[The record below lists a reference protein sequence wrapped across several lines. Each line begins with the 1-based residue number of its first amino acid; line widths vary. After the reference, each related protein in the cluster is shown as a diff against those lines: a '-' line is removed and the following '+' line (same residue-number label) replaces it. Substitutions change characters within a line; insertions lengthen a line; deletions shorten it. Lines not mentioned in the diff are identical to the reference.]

1 MTKRYKTMS
10 PLQYQALEARARQE
24 DLKEKKARKKREKKE
39 RQDQLD
45 RIEDMLKE
53 ILERLDNE

>member
-1 MTKRYKTMS
+1 MTKRYKTMT
-10 PLQYQALEARARQE
+10 PLQYKALEDRAKQE
-24 DLKEKKARKKREKKE
+24 ALKEKKARKKRIKKE